1 MATLSYLEDKAYSDP
16 ISSSKYIVF
25 EDGKLRHLFQVDE
38 TSISNYQ
45 LFGDVIAFDA
55 TYKKKKK
62 KQVQPSFGYFFW
74 QKSSCPSYKW
84 MLETILESIRKK
96 IQQLWL

>member
-62 KQVQPSFGYFFW
+62 TSTTIFWLFFLA
-74 QKSSCPSYKW
+74 KII
-84 MLETILESIRKK
+84 MSI
-96 IQQLWL
+96 I